1 MKVDE
6 LRSLF
11 PALERVTYLNTATAA
26 LGSTPVLDALRR
38 AQDQW
43 ASGEFSWQG
52 WEAEAESTR
61 GLFARLVGGEAE
73 EVALLGSVSEAAAT
87 VAQSLE
93 PPGRVVVGSREFQSN
108 FFPWLALERRGF
120 EVVQVPATDGVVR
133 TDALVEAIDDRT
145 TLVAVSE
152 VQSANG
158 FRVHLGDIAEAC
170 MRAGARLFV
179 DAIQSL
185 GALEFVAGADYVAAH
200 GYKWLLGPRGAGW
213 LWISPKYIDELYPLA
228 PSWKTVADP
237 YAEYYGGPIE
247 LPDHARR
254 VDLSLAWLMWP
265 GAVAALTILDQL
277 DSAEVEERCLS
288 LAREFREEADR
299 RGFRLVAEDA
309 PSQIQALEVTD
320 PKGLQDRLRE
330 RRVIGAVRGGSFR
343 LGFHAYNDESDLQA
357 ALEALGMPDG

>member
-1 MKVDE
+1 MKVDD
-6 LRSLF
+6 LRGLF

-52 WEAEAESTR
+52 WEAEAETTR
-61 GLFARLVGGEAE
+61 GLFARLVGGRAD

-87 VAQSLE
+87 VAASLQS
-93 PPGRVVVGSREFQSN
+93 GKVVVGSREFQSN

-120 EVVQVPATDGVVR
+120 EVVQVPATEGVVR

-158 FRVHLGDIAEAC
+158 FRVHLGDIVEAC
-170 MRAGARLFV
+170 KRNGARLFV

-185 GALEFVAGADYVAAH
+185 GALEYVPGADYVAAH

-213 LWISPKYIDELYPLA
+213 LWISPEHIGELHPLA
-228 PSWKTVADP
+228 PSWKTAADP

-254 VDLSLAWLMWP
+254 VDLSLAWLTWP
-265 GAVAALTILDQL
+265 GAVAALTVLDQL
-277 DSAEVEERCLS
+277 DPAEVEERSLS
-288 LAREFREEADR
+288 LAREFREEAGR
-299 RGFRLVAEDA
+299 RGFQLVAEDA
-309 PSQIQALEVTD
+309 PSQIQALEVPD
-320 PKGLQDRLRE
+320 PKALQDRLRE

-343 LGFHAYNDESDLQA
+343 LGFHAYNNESDVQA
-357 ALEALGMPDG
+357 ALDALGRPEP